1 MNFIKF
7 WVSFFSPISFGFGGG
22 GGGGAPTQST
32 GTTYNTNIPEYAEP
46 YVNTMLGAT
55 QKQLFNME
63 GNEITG
69 FKPYQPYS
77 TNANDYVAGFSPM
90 QQQAMQATGQ
100 LGVPSQYGQ
109 ATRMTGMAGMGSLGL
124 AGQMAGAGQNFSQQA
139 QDPNSIAGYMSP
151 YMQNVVDYQK
161 SQALR
166 DYNLGTGVRKA
177 QATGAGAFGGNRQA
191 LMEAEAQ
198 RSLGNQLQGITAQGS
213 QQAFQDA
220 QKQQQFGAQLGLQ
233 GQQGAMQGL
242 GQYGAMGAQLGQLGG
257 QQLKAQQ
264 DVIQAQYGMGQ
275 QQQAAEQQKI
285 NQAIQDWSNTQQYPL
300 MQLGVMSNMLRG
312 LPMQASTTNQYVAAP
327 NALTQGIG
335 AAGAGASLY
344 NALKG
349 GKEGGLPSEFKS
361 TGIKSYY
368 EGDVVESTKSDL
380 YDLPLEELEKRAKS
394 SPSATIKR
402 LAGAIAKE
410 KRMGLAGGGII
421 AFAEG
426 DTVKEDP
433 AAVAKAYRDAAVM
446 NSIKQEPKPYVDRSI
461 VQAAPASV
469 VEAPVERANPALVR
483 QAQIDAA
490 NLQNAQLKQSE
501 AEYEAARPKTA
512 PPSSYKLNAA
522 EKKSEAEYEAG
533 RRGPA
538 STLSNPMG
546 EVDIPNTGTLSGIK
560 NAIVERYKRD
570 TAGSPEFLLANKQ
583 ITQEE
588 YDKLTR
594 KPYQLS
600 EAEKKSEADYESGRV
615 AAQAAGKSLP
625 TPPAAADTKK
635 GSDTGAGIKAATPS
649 TGVGIKP
656 NTGIVPNIGG
666 IKGPT
671 NLPAGLEE
679 PSADPYAK
687 MSIEEIAAKKLGF
700 LGGDVRKEERAG
712 LMAERASAKDE
723 ARRAQSM
730 RMAEFFAAWGSTPGS
745 TITAGLTALKTKLP
759 DIITDSREEAKIRRA
774 INKDIAA
781 LDKAD
786 RLEKSGAWDEA
797 AKIKQDQSKNAY
809 NVWGKKVDYLSARE
823 SDQSRERAAG
833 ISATGRGA
841 GKDDLPALQG
851 RLNSANENLR
861 KWEDDNSSLLRK
873 ANRANPKN
881 DADLQKSIDAAKAQL
896 NNNEQYKNL
905 KADRDAIK
913 RVIDANPRVQSTS
926 EGTKSDTSG
935 SSAGKVIQYD
945 AKGNRI

>member
-7 WVSFFSPISFGFGGG
+7 WVSFFSPISFSFGGG
-22 GGGGAPTQST
+22 GGGSPSTQST
-32 GTTYNTNIPEYAEP
+32 GTTYNTNIPEYAQP
-46 YVNTMLGAT
+46 YVETMLGAT
-55 QKQLFNME
+55 QKQLFNMD

-69 FKPYQPYS
+69 FKPYQAYS
-77 TNANDYVAGFSPM
+77 KDPNDYVAGFSPL
-90 QQQAMQATGQ
+90 QQQAQQATGQ

-109 ATRMTGMAGMGSLGL
+109 ATQMTGMAGLGSLGL
-124 AGQMAGAGQNFSQQA
+124 AGQMAGAGQNFAQQA
-139 QDPNSIAGYMSP
+139 QDPRAMQGYMSP

-166 DYNLGTGVRKA
+166 DYNLGTGLRKA

-198 RSLGNQLQGITAQGS
+198 RSLGNQLQGITATGS

-242 GQYGAMGAQLGQLGG
+242 GQYGQMAGQLGQLGG
-257 QQLKAQQ
+257 QQLKAEQ
-264 DVIQAQYGMGQ
+264 DVIQAKYGMGQ

-285 NQAIQDWSNTQQYPL
+285 NQAMQDWANTQQYPL

-312 LPMQASTTNQYVAAP
+312 LPMQASTTNQYTAAP

-344 NALKG
+344 NALR
-349 GKEGGLPSEFKS
+349 GKEGGLPSEFESSK

-394 SPSATIKR
+394 STSPTIKR
-402 LAGAIAKE
+402 LATAIAKE

-421 AFAEG
+421 AFQNRGLVPGTENVPEADRGNELLKEYL
-426 DTVKEDP
+426 DTNPRTPTNVQPKEPIISSYEKSRRIPVDVKEPGQDVKEFRESLTNFKLP
-433 AAVAKAYRDAAVM
+433 DVSSLEKGIKAAR
-446 NSIKQEPKPYVDRSI
+446 QPKPEVELVEI
-461 VQAAPASV
+461 PLPTTATAKPTEAAPAPV
-469 VEAPVERANPALVR
+469 VKPVEA
-483 QAQIDAA
+483 
-490 NLQNAQLKQSE
+490 
-501 AEYEAARPKTA
+501 A
-512 PPSSYKLNAA
+512 P
-522 EKKSEAEYEAG
+522 
-533 RRGPA
+533 
-538 STLSNPMG
+538 
-546 EVDIPNTGTLSGIK
+546 
-560 NAIVERYKRD
+560 
-570 TAGSPEFLLANKQ
+570 
-583 ITQEE
+583 
-588 YDKLTR
+588 
-594 KPYQLS
+594 
-600 EAEKKSEADYESGRV
+600 
-615 AAQAAGKSLP
+615 
-625 TPPAAADTKK
+625 ADTKK
-635 GSDTGAGIKAATPS
+635 GSDTGAGIKTAAPS
-649 TGVGIKP
+649 TGIGIKP

-687 MSIEEIAAKKLGF
+687 MSIDEIAAKKLAF

-759 DIITDSREEAKIRRA
+759 DIITDGREEAKIRRA

-797 AKIKQDQSKNAY
+797 AKIKQDQAKNAY
-809 NVWGKKVDYLSARE
+809 NLWGKKVDYLSARE
-823 SDQSRERAAG
+823 SDQSRAGAQIKAAE
-833 ISATGRGA
+833 IGA
-841 GKDDLPALQG
+841 ASRTTGKDDLAALEG
-851 RLNSANENLR
+851 RLNTANSNVTA
-861 KWEDDNSSLLRK
+861 WEEKNDRLVRA
-873 ANRANPKN
+873 ANKTNPKK
-881 DADLQKSIDAAKAQL
+881 DPDVQKSIDAAKEKL
-896 NNNEQYKNL
+896 NSNEQYKKL
-905 KADRDAIK
+905 KATQTDLDALIKANK
-913 RVIDANPRVQSTS
+913 RVMALDT
-926 EGTKSDTSG
+926 EGTKSDTSA